1 MTWNDMA
8 LFISFPYF
16 FRDGIFILFPPAPTQ
31 IWCYECESKEDP
43 RCTDPFNNTAHPNDL
58 PALRQ
63 CQGCCVKIVMN
74 KNTPYHSVRRTC
86 TSKIQINLF
95 MVDHVC
101 MDESDGQGH
110 MCFCE
115 SDACNS
121 SPKVYHVTQPGQG
134 IISLVSLIF
143 SSLVLRFLTWVK
155 QWRRTTR
162 QKEQQLTTYH
172 LHTIW
177 RFKVSPI
184 LILLV
189 SGFCESFPTI
199 LSHVELIHT
208 NRKTLTTTTTTT
220 ITTRSN
226 NTHQENTGN
235 KITKQQQGLIHR
247 RRIT

>member
-1 MTWNDMA
+1 MSLQKVFLH
-8 LFISFPYF
+8 LFLMVSIVSAVS
-16 FRDGIFILFPPAPTQ
+16 GEEECLSPTQ
-31 IWCYECESKEDP
+31 IWCYECESKMDP
-43 RCTDPFNNTAHPNDL
+43 RCADPFNNTAHPNDL

-155 QWRRTTR
+155 QWRRATR
-162 QKEQQLTTYH
+162 QKEQQQLTT
-172 LHTIW
+172 HTVW
-177 RFKVSPI
+177 RFKVSPMS
-184 LILLV
+184 ILLV
-189 SGFCESFPTI
+189 SPFCEAFPTTPK
-199 LSHVELIHT
+199 LNWHT
-208 NRKTLTTTTTTT
+208 RTTLTTTTT
-220 ITTRSN
+220 ITTRA
-226 NTHQENTGN
+226 NTHQIYIGN
-235 KITKQQQGLIHR
+235 KITKQQLPVTKRFHPQGT
-247 RRIT
+247 IT